1 MNAQNKILLTA
12 AVLGSIGG
20 LAIANDVVAAN
31 VKGATPPAQT
41 KTNVVTTNVKAGKNA
56 VVTECTTG
64 CTKTYKVAVA
74 DDLVNMHSV
83 QFANQTDEVRSII
96 TKEKAHFFNG
106 DDNTALSANGVTI
119 ENTNSLDQAS
129 FNKTGVTAS
138 VGGKTVRFT
147 TDGISAGNQVIT
159 NVSEGV
165 KGTDAVNVNQLNN
178 KVAPLTTTVNNH
190 ETRITNNTTN
200 ITNLTADYNKT
211 RNQVTTNTKDIAD
224 LKGKVGK
231 AGQRTTVVA
240 GDNTTV
246 TSSVKSNGDTEY
258 KVALNKDVD
267 LTEEGS
273 LTVGITKISNNN
285 LTIAEKDAED
295 NNVSTALVNSR
306 QMAIN
311 GADGNAILSEA
322 NLTVANNTDGSTTN
336 VNNYGITSEGNERR
350 VAFTTNGISAGN
362 QIINDVKEGVKGT
375 DAVNV
380 NQLNNKVAPLNT
392 TINNHETRITNNT
405 KDIADL
411 KGKVGKA
418 GSNTVVKAGSN
429 NVKVESATAGNTNT
443 YTVDLSNVVEGMRY
457 MSFNDPANQGADRT
471 YVERGKVKMINGDFD
486 NQLNGKG
493 MWLVNNETLDNTT
506 YDLTG
511 VSAQV
516 GDKAVKFTTNGIDAG
531 MQRINGVEAGVENTD
546 AVNVSQLKQYVA
558 DHDKDTVTTVK
569 SADSNVVVKDDGNHN
584 YTVGLNKNI
593 TGESI
598 TITSPDGTKTVALN
612 PTGLNNGGNTITN
625 VGKGINDTDAVNVG
639 QLRDE
644 LAKNKTVDT
653 NTITTVTQ
661 GKNAVVKE
669 TVAANGNKEYNV
681 SVADNLTGLKSVVV
695 GDGTNETTTIQP
707 NGITITNPVDSS
719 AVKLNGNGLDNGGH
733 TITNVKAGVAGTDA
747 VNVDQLKKYVED
759 TKTIVQAGENITVHD
774 DHGTYTVS
782 TTKDLN
788 NLNSVNL
795 NDGNNESHYT
805 TEGINMTYRGSGT
818 NNDEYHTSYKY
829 DGMRIKTNDGDANP
843 VDEIS
848 LTDKGLNNG
857 GKRIVKVGKGIDG
870 TDGVNVD
877 QLRDELAKNKAVE
890 SVVADNQID
899 NIAAVRVTNG
909 KSTGDANAQ
918 YGVYVSKNT
927 VRNIAKDA
935 IQFKGDDVIKVTRQ
949 VNENGADVVTTT
961 YNGGNAAK
969 VTPLTYKANGGAA
982 NTTTLT
988 NGLDFTNGNNTTAS
1002 VAPNGVVKYDLNKD
1016 LKDLDSAKFNG
1027 GVTINNDGIN
1037 AGDKTITNV
1046 KAGQNGTDA
1055 VNVDQLNSAINNIN
1069 GNNSQLSKAINAN
1082 QKEARRGIA
1091 GTAALSALHP
1101 LDFDPDHKL
1110 DVMAGYGHF
1119 KGSNAVALGA
1129 AYRPNED
1136 LMFTVGSTVGNGDTV
1151 INAGVSYKVGA
1162 KSNVS
1167 RSKVSMAK
1175 DLTDAKKEIAALKAD
1190 NEKFKA
1196 ILNSVLG
1203 LDLPQDQNVVF
1214 PDVPQNHW
1222 AYVAVDDLARRG
1234 LVIGYEDGLF
1244 KGDRMLT
1251 RYEFAEVVHRA
1262 IERARALGQHID
1274 QRLVDEFRP
1283 ELMRFRVDRN
1293 RNAER
1298 VHTQESTKYLKRDS
1312 YGTIVTRR

>member
-31 VKGATPPAQT
+31 VKGATPQQT
-41 KTNVVTTNVKAGKNA
+41 KTTVVTTNVKAGKNA

-74 DDLVNMHSV
+74 DDLVDMHSV

-119 ENTNSLDQAS
+119 ENTNNLDQAS

-178 KVAPLTTTVNNH
+178 KVAPLTNTINNH

-231 AGQRTTVVA
+231 AGQRTTIVA

-285 LTIAEKDAED
+285 LTIAEKDADD
-295 NNVSTALVNSR
+295 NNVSTAIVNSR

-350 VAFTTNGISAGN
+350 VAFTTKGISAGD

-443 YTVDLSNVVEGMRY
+443 YTVDLSNVVEGMKY
-457 MSFNDPANQGADRT
+457 MSFNDPANQGADRS
-471 YVERGKVKMINGDFD
+471 YLERGKIKMINGDFD

-598 TITSPDGTKTVALN
+598 TITSPDGTKTVALK

-625 VGKGINDTDAVNVG
+625 VGKGVNDTDAVNVG

-681 SVADNLTGLKSVVV
+681 SVSDNLTGLKSVVV
-695 GDGTNETTTIQP
+695 GDGTNETTTISP

-733 TITNVKAGVAGTDA
+733 VIANVKAGVAGTDA
-747 VNVDQLKKYVED
+747 VNVDQLKKYVD
-759 TKTIVQAGENITVHD
+759 DNKTIVQAGENITVHD

-782 TTKDLN
+782 TTKDLT

-935 IQFKGDDVIKVTRQ
+935 VTFKGDDVIKVTRQ

-1002 VAPNGVVKYDLNKD
+1002 VAPNGVVKFDLNKN
-1016 LKDLDSAKFNG
+1016 LKDIDSAKFNG

-1055 VNVDQLNSAINNIN
+1055 VNVDQLNN
-1069 GNNSQLSKAINAN
+1069 AINAN

-1091 GTAALSALHP
+1091 GTAALAGLHP

-1110 DVMAGYGHF
+1110 DIMAGYGHF

-1262 IERARALGQHID
+1262 IERARVLGQHID

>member
-31 VKGATPPAQT
+31 VKGATPQQT
-41 KTNVVTTNVKAGKNA
+41 KTTVVTTNVKAGKNA

-74 DDLVNMHSV
+74 DDLVDMHSV
-83 QFANQTDEVRSII
+83 QFANQTDEVRSIV

-119 ENTNSLDQAS
+119 ENTNNLDQAS

-178 KVAPLTTTVNNH
+178 KVAPLTTTINNH

-246 TSSVKSNGDTEY
+246 TSNVKSNGDTEY

-285 LTIAEKDAED
+285 LTIAEKDADD
-295 NNVSTALVNSR
+295 NNVSTAIVNSR

-336 VNNYGITSEGNERR
+336 VNNYGITSEGNERH
-350 VAFTTNGISAGN
+350 VAFTTKGISAGN

-380 NQLNNKVAPLNT
+380 NQLNNKVTPLTN
-392 TINNHETRITNNT
+392 IVNNHETRITNNT

-443 YTVDLSNVVEGMRY
+443 YTVDLSNVVEGMKY

-471 YVERGKVKMINGDFD
+471 YVERGKIKMINGDFD

-598 TITSPDGTKTVALN
+598 TITSPDGTKTVALK

-625 VGKGINDTDAVNVG
+625 VGKGVNDTDAVNVG

-644 LAKNKTVDT
+644 LAKNKVVDT

-707 NGITITNPVDSS
+707 NGITITNPIDSS

-733 TITNVKAGVAGTDA
+733 VIANVKAGVAGTD
-747 VNVDQLKKYVED
+747 E
-759 TKTIVQAGENITVHD
+759 
-774 DHGTYTVS
+774 
-782 TTKDLN
+782 
-788 NLNSVNL
+788 
-795 NDGNNESHYT
+795 
-805 TEGINMTYRGSGT
+805 
-818 NNDEYHTSYKY
+818 
-829 DGMRIKTNDGDANP
+829 
-843 VDEIS
+843 
-848 LTDKGLNNG
+848 
-857 GKRIVKVGKGIDG
+857 KVC
-870 TDGVNVD
+870 
-877 QLRDELAKNKAVE
+877 R
-890 SVVADNQID
+890 
-899 NIAAVRVTNG
+899 
-909 KSTGDANAQ
+909 
-918 YGVYVSKNT
+918 
-927 VRNIAKDA
+927 
-935 IQFKGDDVIKVTRQ
+935 
-949 VNENGADVVTTT
+949 
-961 YNGGNAAK
+961 
-969 VTPLTYKANGGAA
+969 
-982 NTTTLT
+982 
-988 NGLDFTNGNNTTAS
+988 
-1002 VAPNGVVKYDLNKD
+1002 
-1016 LKDLDSAKFNG
+1016 
-1027 GVTINNDGIN
+1027 
-1037 AGDKTITNV
+1037 
-1046 KAGQNGTDA
+1046 
-1055 VNVDQLNSAINNIN
+1055 
-1069 GNNSQLSKAINAN
+1069 
-1082 QKEARRGIA
+1082 
-1091 GTAALSALHP
+1091 
-1101 LDFDPDHKL
+1101 
-1110 DVMAGYGHF
+1110 
-1119 KGSNAVALGA
+1119 
-1129 AYRPNED
+1129 
-1136 LMFTVGSTVGNGDTV
+1136 
-1151 INAGVSYKVGA
+1151 
-1162 KSNVS
+1162 
-1167 RSKVSMAK
+1167 
-1175 DLTDAKKEIAALKAD
+1175 
-1190 NEKFKA
+1190 
-1196 ILNSVLG
+1196 
-1203 LDLPQDQNVVF
+1203 
-1214 PDVPQNHW
+1214 
-1222 AYVAVDDLARRG
+1222 
-1234 LVIGYEDGLF
+1234 
-1244 KGDRMLT
+1244 
-1251 RYEFAEVVHRA
+1251 
-1262 IERARALGQHID
+1262 
-1274 QRLVDEFRP
+1274 
-1283 ELMRFRVDRN
+1283 
-1293 RNAER
+1293 
-1298 VHTQESTKYLKRDS
+1298 
-1312 YGTIVTRR
+1312 